1 MRRVI
6 QAMGWDGADAT
17 RQTRNAPGVAGPSAP
32 TSRPTNAAAP
42 APHRQK
48 AMPQVERLPLPPGV
62 NVAAGQG
69 LLEVDTGGNHVIY
82 VDGVFVGRGPLRRVT
97 LPSGRHEVRVSL
109 GSQKHEQSLE
119 VPKGARVRL
128 PLEEVWK

>member
-1 MRRVI
+1 
-6 QAMGWDGADAT
+6 
-17 RQTRNAPGVAGPSAP
+17 
-32 TSRPTNAAAP
+32 
-42 APHRQK
+42 
-48 AMPQVERLPLPPGV
+48 
-62 NVAAGQG
+62 VAAGQG

-97 LPSGRHEVRVSL
+97 LPPGRHDVRVSL

-128 PLEEVWK
+128 PLGEVWK